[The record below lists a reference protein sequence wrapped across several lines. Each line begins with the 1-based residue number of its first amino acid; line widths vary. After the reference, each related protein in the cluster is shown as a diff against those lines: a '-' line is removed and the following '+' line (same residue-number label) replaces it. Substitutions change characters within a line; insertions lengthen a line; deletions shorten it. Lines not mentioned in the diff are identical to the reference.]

1 MASRG
6 RTFTMAP
13 GASCYA
19 ILSFVTFYFAVTL
32 LAMCPIE
39 ANLRFISAAWYMAFC
54 AIVAYTRYRVRH
66 HRQILHGDVLTDM
79 CIAVLFYP
87 LALVQH
93 EKELRA
99 PDDSYGASLDK
110 ESEEKEA

>member
-1 MASRG
+1 
-6 RTFTMAP
+6 MAP
-13 GASCYA
+13 AASCYA
-19 ILSFVTFYFAVTL
+19 TLGFVTFYFAVTL

-39 ANLRFISAAWYMAFC
+39 ANLRFIAAAWYMAFC

-66 HRQILHGDVLTDM
+66 HRQIKHGDVLTDM

-99 PDDSYGASLDK
+99 PDDFYDGSLDK
-110 ESEEKEA
+110 EAEEKEA

>member
-1 MASRG
+1 MRAAED
-6 RTFTMAP
+6 AP
-13 GASCYA
+13 GN
-19 ILSFVTFYFAVTL
+19 TFSVL
-32 LAMCPIE
+32 ERCQGLADVVERGAGVLVERP
-39 ANLRFISAAWYMAFC
+39 R
-54 AIVAYTRYRVRH
+54 VYRVRH
-66 HRQILHGDVLTDM
+66 HRGILHGDVLTDA

-99 PDDSYGASLDK
+99 PDDFYGASEK

>member
-1 MASRG
+1 MTWLLQSDIGKKGNSRSYWPLG
-6 RTFTMAP
+6 E
-13 GASCYA
+13 S
-19 ILSFVTFYFAVTL
+19 LQ
-32 LAMCPIE
+32 
-39 ANLRFISAAWYMAFC
+39 ANLRFIAAAWYMAFA
-54 AIVAYTRYRVRH
+54 AIVAYTRYRVRR

-99 PDDSYGASLDK
+99 PDDFYIPEK

>member
-1 MASRG
+1 M
-6 RTFTMAP
+6 
-13 GASCYA
+13 
-19 ILSFVTFYFAVTL
+19 
-32 LAMCPIE
+32 
-39 ANLRFISAAWYMAFC
+39 
-54 AIVAYTRYRVRH
+54 RH
-66 HRQILHGDVLTDM
+66 HRQIKHGDVLTDM

>member
-1 MASRG
+1 MVFSPVPFLHTPPRWRFAGGEDFYRG
-6 RTFTMAP
+6 
-13 GASCYA
+13 
-19 ILSFVTFYFAVTL
+19 
-32 LAMCPIE
+32 
-39 ANLRFISAAWYMAFC
+39 
-54 AIVAYTRYRVRH
+54 
-66 HRQILHGDVLTDM
+66 ILHGDVLTDM

-99 PDDSYGASLDK
+99 PDDFYDVSEK

>member
-1 MASRG
+1 
-6 RTFTMAP
+6 
-13 GASCYA
+13 
-19 ILSFVTFYFAVTL
+19 
-32 LAMCPIE
+32 
-39 ANLRFISAAWYMAFC
+39 
-54 AIVAYTRYRVRH
+54 
-66 HRQILHGDVLTDM
+66 M

-99 PDDSYGASLDK
+99 PDDFYGASDK

>member
-1 MASRG
+1 MR
-6 RTFTMAP
+6 
-13 GASCYA
+13 
-19 ILSFVTFYFAVTL
+19 
-32 LAMCPIE
+32 
-39 ANLRFISAAWYMAFC
+39 LRFIAAAWYLAFA

-66 HRQILHGDVLTDM
+66 HRGILHGDVLTDM

-99 PDDSYGASLDK
+99 PDDFYGASEK

>member
-1 MASRG
+1 MG
-6 RTFTMAP
+6 
-13 GASCYA
+13 
-19 ILSFVTFYFAVTL
+19 IV
-32 LAMCPIE
+32 
-39 ANLRFISAAWYMAFC
+39 LRISAFA

-99 PDDSYGASLDK
+99 PDDFYIPEK